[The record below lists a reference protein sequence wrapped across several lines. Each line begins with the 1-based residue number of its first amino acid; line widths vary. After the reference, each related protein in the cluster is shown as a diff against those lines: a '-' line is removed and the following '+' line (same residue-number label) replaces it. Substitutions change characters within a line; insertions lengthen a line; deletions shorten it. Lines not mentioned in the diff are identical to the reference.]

1 MTTEFRDPRSGS
13 GTEFSERAIKRPE
26 LEQAVIRLAIGLL
39 LISYY
44 VFGTWGSS
52 QRQDAWWP
60 VNDLIMA
67 LWLVVCI
74 SLIVAIRIGKPYST
88 FRRIAAITTD
98 VANTTY
104 FIYATP
110 DLAAP
115 LFCLYLWFII
125 GHGFRFGTAY
135 LYYTLALA
143 SAGFMAV
150 VATQPYWDDK
160 QAIGF
165 GLAVGMVVISLY
177 LATLVRRLTQ
187 ALATAE
193 AANLAKRRFVSS
205 VSHEMRTPLNA
216 IIGMSDL
223 LRSTELD
230 RDQKEMVRS
239 LDSASKLLLALVD
252 DVLDFS
258 KIEAGKLTVEVT
270 AFELVTVIED
280 TRRLFRHQAEEK
292 GLDLRIEIQRDVPL
306 QLVGDPTHLRQVLTN
321 FLSNAIKFT
330 SRGSVTLRIAALA
343 VQDTQAQ
350 ILFEVEDTGI
360 GINPKA
366 KAHIFESFTQADPST
381 TRKYGG
387 TGLGTTIAKQLV
399 ELMGGRVGF
408 RSVEGVGSTF
418 WFDLRFGRH
427 TAPAAPARLAEESTT
442 SRPGSLLSL
451 RTPDSFRRCAVL
463 IADDNETNR
472 RVVGQILER
481 AGHHA
486 EAVESGDEVLEIL
499 EQRKFDL
506 VILDMNMPDMNG
518 IDVFRTY
525 QYTRPAGARLP
536 FIMLSADVSNELQ
549 QECLD
554 AGFDAFLP
562 KPIQSDVLLKTI
574 AELADP
580 ANARNIAKDTWA
592 SPSAIPIPIFEP
604 AAETGTSVNNFVDF
618 STLDQLDRISQ
629 TRDFVDGL
637 IDDFSSEA
645 IEIISRIENTLAL
658 QRPAEA
664 KRIAHALK
672 GTALGVGAIG
682 LCAVCERIDKLPV
695 SELVKQT
702 GQVVSELR
710 SALSRTDLL
719 LVPYRRT
726 RNATPSSTRL
736 H

>member
-1 MTTEFRDPRSGS
+1 MTTGFRDSGRGS
-13 GTEFSERAIKRPE
+13 RTDLSERAIKRPE

-44 VFGTWGSS
+44 TFGTWGSP
-52 QRQDAWWP
+52 QRQEAWWL
-60 VNDLIMA
+60 VNDLVMA

-135 LYYTLALA
+135 LYYTLTLA
-143 SAGFMAV
+143 FAGFTTV
-150 VATQPYWDDK
+150 VATQSYWDDK

-223 LRSTELD
+223 LRSTELN

-258 KIEAGKLTVEVT
+258 KIEAGKLTVEAT
-270 AFELVTVIED
+270 AFDLVTVIED

-306 QLVGDPTHLRQVLTN
+306 QLVGDPTLLRQVLTN

-330 SRGSVTLRIAALA
+330 SQGSVTLRIAALA
-343 VQDTQAQ
+343 VQDMQAQ

-399 ELMGGRVGF
+399 ELMGGRIGF
-408 RSVEGVGSTF
+408 RSVEGMGSTF

-427 TAPAAPARLAEESTT
+427 ADTHTPTHAPTFLAEPSTT
-442 SRPGSLLSL
+442 LISASPVSL
-451 RTPDSFRRCAVL
+451 RTPDSFKHYTVL

-472 RVVGQILER
+472 RVVAQILER

-486 EAVESGDEVLEIL
+486 ETVENGDEVLEIL
-499 EQRKFDL
+499 EHRTFDL

-518 IDVFRTY
+518 IDVFRAY
-525 QYTRPAGARLP
+525 QYTRPAGTRLP

-549 QECLD
+549 QECLG
-554 AGFDAFLP
+554 AGFDAFLS

-574 AELADP
+574 GELV
-580 ANARNIAKDTWA
+580 T
-592 SPSAIPIPIFEP
+592 AIPASVPEP
-604 AAETGTSVNNFVDF
+604 APEPDTSVSNFVDF
-618 STLDQLDRISQ
+618 STLDQLDRISH

-637 IDDFSSEA
+637 IDDFSTEVA
-645 IEIISRIENTLAL
+645 VIISRIENALAL

-682 LCAVCERIDKLPV
+682 LCAVCERIDKLAI
-695 SELVKQT
+695 SDLVQNA
-702 GQVVSELR
+702 GPVVSELR
-710 SALSRTDLL
+710 SALLRTDHL
-719 LVPYRRT
+719 LVPYRRS
-726 RNATPSSTRL
+726 RHATPSSTRL